1 MSSPPK
7 SPPKS
12 PLPGGD
18 VSALMDQ
25 LSDVGKL
32 AREVPRVRPFTLG
45 QEDFKPTAWMPGL
58 ERIGEKLARRMRTV
72 VEPLV
77 EGRTKITAETIE
89 TVRYEAWRG
98 GLPDFTSLNFYRM
111 RPLKGG
117 MLVVVE
123 PDFVAGVV
131 DMFFGGTGLPAPRRH
146 PEFTPSEDA
155 LIVRLT
161 DAVVR
166 ALSDSWAEIIPLTP
180 SLVSRETNAVFANL
194 FRAEETVVIQRFSI
208 VPGQGRPTVI
218 SIVYPLG
225 SLRAVEGPLTAKVHD
240 DSGPADAQWRSRI
253 AVALDDVRLP
263 VRSVLARPK
272 ITAAQLMALKPG
284 DVIPISVGAKIPLL
298 VANRRFAYGTIGEKD
313 GHAALLIDTIEKGQ
327 IQ

>member
-1 MSSPPK
+1 MSLPPK
-7 SPPKS
+7 SALS
-12 PLPGGD
+12 GSE
-18 VSALMDQ
+18 VSALMDE
-25 LSDVGKL
+25 LGGVGNL
-32 AREVPRVRPFTLG
+32 AADVPRVRPFTLG

-58 ERIGEKLARRMRTV
+58 ERIGEKLARRMRSV

-77 EGRTKITAETIE
+77 QGRAKVTAERIE
-89 TVRYEAWRG
+89 TMRYEKWRAA
-98 GLPDFTSLNFYRM
+98 LPDFTSLNFYRM

-146 PEFTPSEDA
+146 PEFTSSEEA

-166 ALSDSWAEIIPLTP
+166 ALGDSWADIIALTP
-180 SLVSRETNAVFANL
+180 SLVSRDTNAVFANL
-194 FRAEETVVIQRFSI
+194 FRPEENVVIQRFAI
-208 VPGQGRPTVI
+208 VPGQGPATTVSVVI
-218 SIVYPLG
+218 PLG

-240 DSGPADAQWRSRI
+240 DAGPADAQWRSRI

-272 ITAAQLMALKPG
+272 ITAAELMALKPG
-284 DVIPISVGAKIPLL
+284 DIIPISVGAKVPLL
-298 VANRRFAYGTIGEKD
+298 VANRRFAHGTIGEKD
-313 GHAALLIDTIEKGQ
+313 GHAALLIDTIEKGP